1 MSDERQEGVDL
12 VVERFERLACRQC
25 GKKLQVGNIAPFSII
40 ECPECHTRQPVP
52 ALLGNFMLIESLG
65 SGGMG
70 TVYRAV
76 DQALGRPVA
85 VKVMRRS
92 LSSDP
97 QFVENFLREARTA
110 AALNHRHVV
119 QVYSCGTE
127 KEQPYI
133 VMELVDGGHL
143 DAMIAAGQPIDE
155 ERALQIGIEIAEG
168 LKAAQESGLIHG
180 DIKPANILFDR
191 EGAAKVADFG
201 LARFLKWRQEP
212 GEIWGTPF
220 YIAPEKAKGQKVDH
234 RADIY
239 SLGATLYQ
247 VLSGRPPFDGESIT
261 DVVVARFTA
270 PPRPLNEE
278 RADLHPRTVE
288 VIMRM
293 LEPDPFMRYPS
304 YSSLLADLRAA
315 QAEVRRAE
323 PAAGTKPKRRSKA
336 AWLIA
341 IIVVVV
347 AALAGLLWLLVRPK
361 EEPSPPTTEV
371 STPET
376 GANADSQADAQQAAA
391 QAEEERYRQLLQ
403 PFNQQ
408 QTKMLSNAARR
419 LNEGSAL
426 GAEQVLQK
434 QQERLP
440 VDGTGH
446 LWLSVVQAL
455 IALSDGRSSDAA
467 GYLHPVLEWTSEDEE
482 GKPPHPGRMPHT
494 IARYLNGDISDDD
507 LADTLETWPAWFGD
521 IALLA
526 RGVRAFESGDFPE
539 AAERLNAYAE
549 RSSEEAPWVYSWQPA
564 ARHWAER
571 IATWLALENDASSK
585 IASGQA
591 KDALEQLLRFRAD
604 APAPLR
610 PLADPLIAAARDVEK
625 KAADAQAAAEA
636 KAAREAHEQALQRD
650 LDQLDEARGSAAAF
664 VKRRNFA
671 HAAKAMQDTMAAMQ
685 TPEGRRAAELAR
697 EGYERMGRMFQFVI
711 RQPAITPYRAGPG
724 SKAGGDVVGADAN
737 GITVARG
744 QYGTMQ
750 QTWDQVGLNFFVQ
763 MANTY
768 LSSSR
773 RTESERADL
782 YLGLALYCLENGG
795 LPIAQGFAQKA
806 IQLQDSLRP
815 TVRSLM
821 PDLLSD

>member
-1 MSDERQEGVDL
+1 MSDERQDGVDL
-12 VVERFERLACRQC
+12 VVERFEKLACRQC
-25 GKKLQVGNIAPFSII
+25 GRKLQVGNIEPFSII

-85 VKVMRRS
+85 VKVMRRT

-119 QVYSCGTE
+119 QVYSCGQE

-155 ERALQIGIEIAEG
+155 ERALQIGIEVAEG

-191 EGAAKVADFG
+191 ENAAKVADFG

-261 DVVVARFTA
+261 DVVVARFNA

-315 QAEVRRAE
+315 QVKVRQAE
-323 PAAGTKPKRRSKA
+323 PAARTKPKRRSKA
-336 AWLIA
+336 AWLVVG
-341 IIVVVV
+341 VVVL
-347 AALAGLLWLLVRPK
+347 LAVSVGLVWLLLQPGG
-361 EEPSPPTTEV
+361 EPGPPTTEAG
-371 STPET
+371 TPET
-376 GANADSQADAQQAAA
+376 DADADAEAAAQQAAA
-391 QAEEERYRQLLQ
+391 QAEEDHYRRQVQ
-403 PFNQQ
+403 PFNEQQ
-408 QTKMLSNAARR
+408 VKVLSDAARR

-434 QQERLP
+434 LKERL
-440 VDGTGH
+440 DADSTGQ
-446 LWLSVVQAL
+446 LWLPVLQAL
-455 IALSDGRSSDAA
+455 ISLADGRSSDAA
-467 GYLHPVLEWTSEDEE
+467 GYLRPVLEWTATDEE

-494 IARYLNGDISDDD
+494 IVRYLNGDLSDEE
-507 LADTLETWPAWFGD
+507 LEAALEPWPAWFGD
-521 IALLA
+521 FSLLA
-526 RGVRAFESGDFPE
+526 RGVRAFGNGAFSE
-539 AAERLNAYAE
+539 AVERLTAYAE
-549 RSSEEAPWVYSWQPA
+549 RPSEEAAWVYGWQPV

-571 IATWLALENDASSK
+571 IGAWSALEGDANSK
-585 IASGQA
+585 ISAGQA
-591 KDALEQLLRFRAD
+591 KDALELLLRFRSN

-610 PLADPLIAAARDVEK
+610 PLADPLIAAAREAEK
-625 KAADAQAAAEA
+625 KAAAAQAATEA
-636 KAAREAHEQALQRD
+636 KAARQAHEQALQKD
-650 LDQLDEARGSAAAF
+650 LDRLDAARGSAFAF
-664 VKRRNFA
+664 VARRGFA
-671 HAAKAMQDTMAAMQ
+671 RAAALMQETEAAMQ
-685 TPEGRRAAELAR
+685 TPEGRRAVELAR
-697 EGYERMGRMFQFVI
+697 DGYERMDRMFQFVI
-711 RQPAITPYRAGPG
+711 RQPAATPYRAGPN
-724 SKAGGDVVGADAN
+724 SEAGGDVVGADPR

-744 QYGTMQ
+744 QYGTIQ
-750 QTWDQVGLNFFVQ
+750 KPWDQVGLNFFIQ

-768 LSSSR
+768 LSSLR
-773 RTESERADL
+773 GKESEQADL

-795 LPIAQGFAQKA
+795 LPIAQGFAEKA
-806 IQLQDSLRP
+806 IQLQASLQP